1 MLQLASLKEIPRDQW
16 PYTTAGDAVAKKD
29 SNHLCI
35 GVHQSAAYA
44 MRLLLAP
51 ATTRLAVTEGEKL
64 VGIVTRHDLL
74 QFIKIHT
81 ELED

>member
-1 MLQLASLKEIPRDQW
+1 
-16 PYTTAGDAVAKKD
+16 
-29 SNHLCI
+29 
-35 GVHQSAAYA
+35 